1 MINDH
6 EGGQVPTEGGSY
18 EIPQNE
24 AKRAQ
29 NIKVLIASLLFA
41 FFIFLTVDTF
51 TTQYVRHAIVIF
63 TDWIGANPTLGVF
76 VFMAAY
82 TVATGNT

>member
-6 EGGQVPTEGGSY
+6 VAGQVPTEVGSF
-18 EIPQNE
+18 EIHQKD

-29 NIKVLIASLLFA
+29 NIKALIAFFLFA
-41 FFIFLTVDTF
+41 FFVFLIVDSF
-51 TTQYVRHAIVIF
+51 TAQYVRHAIVIF

-76 VFMAAY
+76 VFTATYAI
-82 TVATGNT
+82 ATGN